1 MNMVDISTLYN
12 GVRYTYGKLAKG
24 LAPQHVMPPLR
35 ITFET
40 TYRCNLSC
48 SFCFQVIAREQSPE
62 FRKNYELDRD
72 EILRVVEDL
81 PRYSL
86 ITFNGGEVFVRK
98 DFPDILRE
106 VSKRGKRFNIVTNGT
121 MLFEDKIRLL
131 VDETNALSVGISIDG
146 IGETHDEI
154 RQLPKAF
161 ERTVSNMRD
170 LAAYKKERNRKFPV
184 IDMKTVITGQNVNEL
199 EEIYDLGRDIGVDYL
214 TFSCLRT
221 SELIFALPCRASMD
235 DGAFGELPPVLD
247 EEIDLKLLRRQLE
260 KILAKA
266 DAGKPAVRFYPDY
279 PDLDGIIKYYA
290 GQGEMSDYEDC
301 SAPWTSIRLAPNG
314 DVYPCLSYRMGNI
327 RDESIADIWKGAQMQ
342 RFRDLFSDGNVSACM
357 GCCNLK
363 ACSGIK
369 LDAPIEA
376 ETSLALEQVVSE

>member
-1 MNMVDISTLYN
+1 MVDISTLYN
-12 GVRYTYGKLAKG
+12 GVRYSYGKLAKG
-24 LAPQHVMPPLR
+24 LSPQLVMPPLR

-48 SFCFQVIAREQSPE
+48 SFCFQEIAREQSPE
-62 FRKNYELDRD
+62 FRKNFELDGD
-72 EILRVVEDL
+72 EILRVVDDL

-106 VSKRGKRFNIVTNGT
+106 VHKRGRRFNIVTNGT
-121 MLFEDKIRLL
+121 MLFDDKIRLL
-131 VDETNALSVGISIDG
+131 VDETKALSVGISIDG
-146 IGETHDEI
+146 IGDTHDQI

-170 LAAYKKERNRKFPV
+170 LVAYRNERGRKFPV
-184 IDMKTVITGQNVNEL
+184 VDMKTVITGQNLSEL
-199 EEIYDLGRDIGVDYL
+199 EDIYDLGRDIGVDYL

-221 SELIFALPCRASMD
+221 SELLFALPCRASMD
-235 DGAFGELPPVLD
+235 DGAYAELPPALD
-247 EEIDLKLLRRQLE
+247 EDIDLVLLRRQLE

-266 DAGKPAVRFYPDY
+266 DVGKPAVRFYPDY
-279 PDLDGIIKYYA
+279 PDVDGIIKYYA
-290 GQGEMSDYEDC
+290 GQGEMSDYENC
-301 SAPWTSIRLAPNG
+301 SAPWTSVRIAPNG

-327 RDESIADIWKGAQMQ
+327 REASIVDIWKGDQMQ
-342 RFRDLFSDGNVSACM
+342 HFRDLFADGNVSACL

-363 ACSGIK
+363 ACAGIEFETP
-369 LDAPIEA
+369 LELAPA
-376 ETSLALEQVVSE
+376 LAVAPVVSE

>member
-1 MNMVDISTLYN
+1 MVDISTLYN

-235 DGAFGELPPVLD
+235 DGA
-247 EEIDLKLLRRQLE
+247 
-260 KILAKA
+260 LASCHPSSTK
-266 DAGKPAVRFYPDY
+266 K
-279 PDLDGIIKYYA
+279 
-290 GQGEMSDYEDC
+290 S
-301 SAPWTSIRLAPNG
+301 T
-314 DVYPCLSYRMGNI
+314 
-327 RDESIADIWKGAQMQ
+327 
-342 RFRDLFSDGNVSACM
+342 
-357 GCCNLK
+357 
-363 ACSGIK
+363 
-369 LDAPIEA
+369 
-376 ETSLALEQVVSE
+376 